1 MKENGKKIQFARCQ
15 TFMPCP
21 KTVGLFFIVTKHP
34 IQKIMISTFVSSPSM
49 APWPTNPFFEGAQLR
64 VEHRTHL
71 HHLPPFRLVF

>member
-1 MKENGKKIQFARCQ
+1 MKENGKYFTICSLPNLYAMSKNRG
-15 TFMPCP
+15 T
-21 KTVGLFFIVTKHP
+21 FFIVTKHP